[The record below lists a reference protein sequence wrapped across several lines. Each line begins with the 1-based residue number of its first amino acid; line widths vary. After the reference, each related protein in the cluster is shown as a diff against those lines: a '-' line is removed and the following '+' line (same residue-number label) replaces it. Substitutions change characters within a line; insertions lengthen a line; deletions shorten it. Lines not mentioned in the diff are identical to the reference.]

1 MNLLKKYMNGVD
13 IQIMNLEYYIEE
25 LETVQPV
32 KLFMNNVITKVLLF
46 VYIKMIK
53 EIFLGDIPLFLGKK
67 MTELSLQKIV
77 LYLL

>member
-13 IQIMNLEYYIEE
+13 IQIMNYYIEE
-25 LETVQPV
+25 LEMEQPV
-32 KLFMNNVITKVLLF
+32 KLFMKNVITKVLLF